1 MDIKVPT
8 LGESVTDV
16 TVGKWHKQVGDTV
29 AQDEVLMELESD
41 KITVE
46 VNAPEAGI
54 LKEIAAPTGTNLKVG
69 GVLAR
74 LETRPGAAKSKPSKA
89 AAATSKTVEADP
101 QSKKV
106 APKKLEIPQMVTIR
120 QSMVQPEPKSF
131 FSRISTADEP
141 VERVKMSRL
150 RHRIAERLK
159 ESQNTAALLTTFNEI
174 DMSAVM
180 DLRTRYKDL
189 FTQKYDVKLGFMSF
203 FLKATAIALKEF
215 PIINCEMEGDDILYK
230 NYYHIGVAVSTDQ
243 GLVVPVVRHA
253 DRLSFAEAE
262 KQVIAYSQKARDGK
276 LTMED
281 LMGGTF
287 TITNGGIFG
296 SLMSTPIV
304 NPPQSAILGLHQI
317 QPRSVAVGEVSQV
330 RPMMYVALTYDH
342 RVIDGKDAVSFLVR
356 VKELIE
362 SPERLLVLI

>member
-1 MDIKVPT
+1 MDIKVPS

-16 TVGKWHKQVGDTV
+16 TVGKWIKNVGDAV
-29 AQDEVLMELESD
+29 AQDEVLVELESD

-46 VNAPEAGI
+46 VNAPEAGV
-54 LKEIAAPTGTNLKVG
+54 LQEIIAPMGANIKVG
-69 GVLAR
+69 GLLAR
-74 LETRPGAAKSKPSKA
+74 LGSGKGSGKSTAKGSTKAAKAKAPAATLMESKPVKKEPIPMEE
-89 AAATSKTVEADP
+89 TPKVE
-101 QSKKV
+101 
-106 APKKLEIPQMVTIR
+106 PKIE
-120 QSMVQPEPKSF
+120 VQPPVE
-131 FSRISTADEP
+131 RIYKDDEP
-141 VERVKMSRL
+141 VERVQMSRL

-180 DLRTRYKDL
+180 DLRTRYKEL
-189 FTQKYDVKLGFMSF
+189 FAEKYDVKLGFMSF
-203 FLKATAIALKEF
+203 FLKATATALKEF
-215 PIINCEMEGDDILYK
+215 PVINCEVDGDDIIYK

-243 GLVVPVVRHA
+243 GLVVPVVHHA

-262 KQVIAYSQKARDGK
+262 KEVMAYGQKARDGK
-276 LTMED
+276 LTIDD
-281 LMGGTF
+281 LTGGTF
-287 TITNGGIFG
+287 TITNGGVFG

-317 QPRSVAVGEVSQV
+317 QPRSVAVGDTGQI

-342 RVIDGKDAVSFLVR
+342 RVIDGKEAVSFLVR

-362 SPERLLVLI
+362 APERLLMLI

>member
-1 MDIKVPT
+1 MDIKVPS

-16 TVGKWHKQVGDTV
+16 TVGKWLKNIGDAV
-29 AQDEVLMELESD
+29 AQDEVLVELESD

-46 VNAPEAGI
+46 VNSPEAGV
-54 LKEIAAPTGTNLKVG
+54 LQEIIAPMGTNVKVG
-69 GVLAR
+69 GLLAR
-74 LETRPGAAKSKPSKA
+74 LGAGKGSSKPIKTAKAEASTPTPMESKPVKEEPIQIEETPKEEPPIETRPP
-89 AAATSKTVEADP
+89 VE
-101 QSKKV
+101 
-106 APKKLEIPQMVTIR
+106 
-120 QSMVQPEPKSF
+120 
-131 FSRISTADEP
+131 RISKADEP
-141 VERVKMSRL
+141 VERVTMSRL

-180 DLRTRYKDL
+180 DLRTRYKEL
-189 FTQKYDVKLGFMSF
+189 FAEKYDVKLGFMSF
-203 FLKATAIALKEF
+203 FLKATATALKEF
-215 PIINCEMEGDDILYK
+215 PVINCEVDGDDIVYK

-243 GLVVPVVRHA
+243 GLVVPVVHHA

-262 KQVIAYSQKARDGK
+262 KEVVAYGQKARDGK
-276 LTMED
+276 LTMDD
-281 LMGGTF
+281 LTGGTF
-287 TITNGGIFG
+287 TITNGGVFG

-317 QPRSVAVGEVSQV
+317 QPRSVAVGNTSQV

-342 RVIDGKDAVSFLVR
+342 RVIDGKEAVSFLVR

-362 SPERLLVLI
+362 APERLLMLI